1 MIDPQLER
9 LCGFQ
14 EDAIADSD
22 EPAIAERAVEGV
34 GESSE
39 EMTFG
44 EPKVR
49 ATQVRLRVDGKRIE
63 ALDVVVALH

>member
-1 MIDPQLER
+1 V
-9 LCGFQ
+9 F
-14 EDAIADSD
+14 
-22 EPAIAERAVEGV
+22 